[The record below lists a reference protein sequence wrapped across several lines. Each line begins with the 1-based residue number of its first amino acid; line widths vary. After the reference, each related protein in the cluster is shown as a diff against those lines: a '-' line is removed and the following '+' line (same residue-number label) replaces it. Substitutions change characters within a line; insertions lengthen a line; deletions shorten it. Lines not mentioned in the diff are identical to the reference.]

1 VGTIYA
7 GTSGWAYAS
16 WKPGFYPADL
26 SSAKF
31 LFHYA
36 TRLNS
41 VEVNYTFGSL
51 VTDELL
57 RTWIRATPAHFQ
69 FAIKAH
75 YSITHVKRLRKAA
88 RAAAEFIEA
97 IEPLRKARKLGPILF
112 QLPPNLKCDLP
123 LLKAFLV
130 KLPQRTRAAFEFR
143 HTSWFSDDV
152 YEALRKAHVALC
164 LAESPK
170 IETPDVRTTDFS
182 YLRLRKDRY
191 PPKARKELAER
202 VARLKRQGDV
212 YVYFKHEETP
222 EGTKYAEKLLKPTKK
237 NQSAIAL

>member
-1 VGTIYA
+1 VSQGRVGTIYA

-26 SSAKF
+26 SSASF
-31 LFHYA
+31 LNYYA

-41 VEVNYTFGSL
+41 VEVNYTFGSM

-88 RAAAEFIEA
+88 RAAAEFLEA
-97 IEPLRKARKLGPILF
+97 IEPLRKARKLGPVLF

-123 LLKAFLV
+123 LLKAFLA
-130 KLPQRTRAAFEFR
+130 KLPRRTRAAFEFR
-143 HTSWFSDDV
+143 HTSWFRDDV
-152 YEALRKAHVALC
+152 YHALRKAHVALC
-164 LAESPK
+164 LAESAK
-170 IETPDVRTTDFS
+170 IETPAVRTTDFS
-182 YLRLRKDRY
+182 YLRLRKDLY
-191 PPKARKELAER
+191 PPKARKELAEK
-202 VARLKRQGDV
+202 VAYLKRHGDV
-212 YVYFKHEETP
+212 YVYFKHEGTP
-222 EGTKYAEKLLKPTKK
+222 EGAKYAEKLLKPTEKG
-237 NQSAIAL
+237 